1 MKVPQE
7 FIPLNGTA
15 FDVKAF
21 DCGKPKMNEFLARYA
36 VKHMGKNL
44 SMTWVL
50 PAEFPKI
57 GEKAPVAAYY
67 TLATST
73 IAKDDVPDEAKLGG
87 LPGYPVPVVMLAR
100 LAVNINHQGKG
111 YGQKVLVSALRHAV
125 QMTEPPHHLPAIAV
139 VLDILDEDAKGFYD
153 KFDMFHEMCENPMKL
168 FVPMNALRQI

>member
-1 MKVPQE
+1 MKIPQE
-7 FIPLNGTA
+7 FIPLSTTA

-21 DCGKPKMNEFLARYA
+21 DCGKPKMNEFLARNA
-36 VKHMGKNL
+36 AKHMGKSL

-50 PAEFPKI
+50 PAEFPKN
-57 GEKAPVAAYY
+57 GEKTPVAAYY

-73 IAKDDVPDEAKLGG
+73 IAKNDVPDEAELGS

-100 LAVNINHQGKG
+100 LAVNIDYQGKG

-125 QMTEPPHHLPAIAV
+125 KMTAPPHHLPAIAV

-153 KFDMFHEMCENPMKL
+153 KFAMFHEMCENPMRL
-168 FVPMNALRQI
+168 FVPMNVLKHI

>member
-7 FIPLNGTA
+7 FVPLNGVA

-21 DCGKPKMNEFLARYA
+21 DCGKPKMNEFLARNA
-36 VKHMGKNL
+36 AKQLAKNL

-50 PAEFPKI
+50 PAEFPKN
-57 GEKAPVAAYY
+57 GEKTPVAAYY

-73 IAKDDVPDEAKLGG
+73 IAKDDIPDEAKLGS

-100 LAVNINHQGKG
+100 LAVNIDHQGKG

-125 QMTEPPHHLPAIAV
+125 QMTAPPHHLPAIAV
-139 VLDILDEDAKGFYD
+139 VLDVLDEDARGFYD
-153 KFDMFHEMCENPMKL
+153 NFDMFHEMCENPMKL
-168 FVPMNALRQI
+168 FVPMNALRQM